1 MLIPPPSSKGG
12 VHTPIG
18 LQVDITSRISITMP
32 PFAFNSKEQRLAL
45 TYPTYPDFDGRKK
58 SVLMDALMPPSTLCH
73 VVFVFQVLFSSQAS
87 RYATLFFFLIFSSFD
102 YLLSVP
108 LFCLLHVLIR
118 YNSRVNIL
126 FPHFSSRSLLIYSL
140 SDATALH
147 PPTFESCRVSILCRP
162 KLYE

>member
-1 MLIPPPSSKGG
+1 MLFLFFRFYFHPK
-12 VHTPIG
+12 
-18 LQVDITSRISITMP
+18 
-32 PFAFNSKEQRLAL
+32 RLDMQH
-45 TYPTYPDFDGRKK
+45 Y
-58 SVLMDALMPPSTLCH
+58 
-73 VVFVFQVLFSSQAS
+73 
-87 RYATLFFFLIFSSFD
+87 FFLIFSSFD

-147 PPTFESCRVSILCRP
+147 PPTFESCRVSILRRP